1 MLSFSFADKSMCNT
15 SGWVGFY
22 WDIHTNQLF
31 RADQTSYF
39 ITSMARF
46 SFSVTVCIHF
56 FSVLFI
62 SPLIEETKMVYMLGA
77 ILPSVLIF
85 AIQKRGCC
93 LHMLL

>member
-1 MLSFSFADKSMCNT
+1 MISFPFAGTSMCNK

-31 RADQTSYF
+31 QADQTSYF

-46 SFSVTVCIHF
+46 SFSVTGLHSF
-56 FSVLFI
+56 LLHTLI
-62 SPLIEETKMVYMLGA
+62 SPLIEETKIVYMLGA

-85 AIQKRGCC
+85 AIQKRGFC